1 MQETVKNPADTANE
15 PSTPL
20 DEKAPQVEKDSASEW
35 KDYGKFLLKLAL
47 FMFILRSFIISPFNI
62 PSESMQPRLLIGDYL
77 IVSKWNYGY
86 SNYSMAFGLPIIPGH
101 IFAHQPERGDV
112 VVFKAPPTQR
122 DDYIKR
128 VIGLP
133 GDQIQMIDGILY
145 INGNAVKKERI
156 ADFVIPVTQ
165 NMKDAAALE
174 GQTTACYKE
183 SYEEAAPAGGLQCRY
198 PRYRETLPEGKSY
211 NILDIEY
218 KSDADDT
225 QVFIVKEGEVFLMG
239 DNRDRSADSRFP
251 AQEGGGIGLVPQ
263 ENLIGKAMFS
273 VFSTDGSS
281 SWLLPW
287 TWFTAARGER
297 IGEGF

>member
-1 MQETVKNPADTANE
+1 MSSKDQ
-15 PSTPL
+15 
-20 DEKAPQVEKDSASEW
+20 APQPEKDSVSEW

-47 FMFILRSFIISPFNI
+47 FMIILRSFIISPFNI

-86 SNYSMAFGLPIIPGH
+86 SKYSMVFGLPIIPGR
-101 IFAHQPERGDV
+101 IFASQPDRGDV

-133 GDQIQMIDGILY
+133 GDQIQMIDGVLY
-145 INGNAVKKERI
+145 INGSAVKKERI
-156 ADFVIPVTQ
+156 ADLVIPVTQ

-174 GQTTACYKE
+174 GQTTACYKTDF
-183 SYEEAAPAGGLQCRY
+183 EEAAPGGGLQCRY
-198 PRYRETLPEGKSY
+198 PRYRETLPEGRSY

-251 AQEGGGIGLVPQ
+251 AEEGGGIGLVPQ

-287 TWFTAARGER
+287 TWFTAARWDR
-297 IGEGF
+297 VGEGF